1 MSEELDINTQLKSIK
16 GTLNDLCKLLK
27 YKQVW
32 SSGKDYDAVEKF
44 ITPYLKNY
52 YVYKKNKAFPMDDKI
67 IDPERLFIIRMGCE
81 LLLFMR
87 VGVLAGQ
94 IHDEKEQINEW
105 FNNN

>member
-1 MSEELDINTQLKSIK
+1 MNEELDINAQLKSIK
-16 GTLNDLCKLLK
+16 DTLNYLCKLLK

-52 YVYKKNKAFPMDDKI
+52 YMYKKNKAFPMNDSV

-81 LLLFMR
+81 LLMFMR

-94 IHDEKEQINEW
+94 ISNKTDEEEL
-105 FNNN
+105 